1 MNMNELYESNRFI
14 RHFNDLQE
22 LSEMHNLDAFVDYKP
37 IIKKKLFQKVVEPEN
52 RFKEIIT
59 ERVNKF
65 ISKEFGIDRKGEDAD
80 YIEASTLSFLQ
91 LWDFC
96 QFVRYAEK
104 VLFFKNDKES
114 PIYVDSKLEDLDSR
128 KFMVKS
134 DNEVE
139 IEVILEKQ
147 AAPGQTLRIIK
158 LNITRKYGKMMNNQY
173 IIVNDNTDK
182 LDISDNVLIFNI
194 NLLIYKCVV
203 NTYISIIEK
212 FLKNIEGSLRWKTT
226 DLITY
231 KLDKLED
238 IL

>member
-22 LSEMHNLDAFVDYKP
+22 LSEIYNIDAFVDYELP
-37 IIKKKLFQKVVEPEN
+37 KKKKFQKVEEPKN
-52 RFKEIIT
+52 IFKELVS
-59 ERVNKF
+59 EKVNRF
-65 ISKEFGIDRKGEDAD
+65 ISKEFGIDRRGEDAD
-80 YIEASTLSFLQ
+80 YINGTTLSFLQ

-104 VLFFKNDKES
+104 VLFFNND
-114 PIYVDSKLEDLDSR
+114 IYSTIFVDSKLEDLDSR
-128 KFMVKS
+128 KFMVRS
-134 DNEVE
+134 EDEVE
-139 IEVILEKQ
+139 IEVVLEKQ

-158 LNITRKYGKMMNNQY
+158 LNIARKYGKMMNNQY

-226 DLITY
+226 DKITY

>member
-22 LSEMHNLDAFVDYKP
+22 LSEIYNIDAFVDYELP
-37 IIKKKLFQKVVEPEN
+37 KKKKFQKVEEPKN
-52 RFKEIIT
+52 IFKELVS
-59 ERVNKF
+59 EKVNRF
-65 ISKEFGIDRKGEDAD
+65 ISKEFGIDRRGEDAD
-80 YIEASTLSFLQ
+80 YINGTTLSFLQ

-104 VLFFKNDKES
+104 VLFFNND
-114 PIYVDSKLEDLDSR
+114 IYSTIFVDSKLEDLDSR
-128 KFMVKS
+128 KFMVRS
-134 DNEVE
+134 EDEVE
-139 IEVILEKQ
+139 IEVVLEKQ

-158 LNITRKYGKMMNNQY
+158 LNIARKYGKMMNNQY

-226 DLITY
+226 DKIIY